1 MKIIDFHENT
11 KEANAVLTI
20 TEKLAGKDFK
30 NIKTFA
36 FIYNDD
42 PISSKGLYVEIEKS
56 GSVEIIDTKRGRYTF
71 YSEDS
76 PIIIVNTYNT
86 DFWNMVFTILHEICH
101 SKGIKHEDVCN
112 RYAKDRIENFLGDGF
127 KFVIGRI

>member
-1 MKIIDFHENT
+1 MKIIDFNENT
-11 KEANAVLTI
+11 KEVNAVLAI
-20 TEKLAGKDFK
+20 TEKLVGKDFK
-30 NIKTFA
+30 NIKTFG
-36 FIYNDD
+36 FFYNDD

-101 SKGIKHEDVCN
+101 SMGEKNENVCN
-112 RYAKDRIENFLGDGF
+112 RYAKDRIENFLGYRFEFIVDN
-127 KFVIGRI
+127 